1 MILEKISLD
10 RKSFEAL
17 ASESRVS
24 ILKALDENQKTVT
37 DLSSEL
43 SMAKSTIFEH
53 LTKMVDA
60 GLIEKKESK
69 NKWVYYRLTDKGRA
83 ILHPREK
90 TKFFIVLA
98 SAIITLTGGVFGI
111 TKYLLGEKASA
122 LRKGVEETGLG
133 VFHDPL
139 YLFVGLSLLV
149 LGCFFVYMILN
160 KKYRGNY
167 DEK

>member
-1 MILEKISLD
+1 MILEKIGLD

-43 SMAKSTIFEH
+43 SMAKSTLFEH

-111 TKYLLGEKASA
+111 TKYLLGEKAA

-133 VFHDPL
+133 LDPI

-160 KKYRGNY
+160 KKYRGNH

>member
-43 SMAKSTIFEH
+43 SMAKSTLFEH

-60 GLIEKKESK
+60 RTHRKE
-69 NKWVYYRLTDKGRA
+69 
-83 ILHPREK
+83 
-90 TKFFIVLA
+90 
-98 SAIITLTGGVFGI
+98 
-111 TKYLLGEKASA
+111 
-122 LRKGVEETGLG
+122 RK
-133 VFHDPL
+133 
-139 YLFVGLSLLV
+139 
-149 LGCFFVYMILN
+149 
-160 KKYRGNY
+160 
-167 DEK
+167 